1 MKLSYQYGPYL
12 VFAAAMLWASDAP
25 FRVHLTESLS
35 SDLIVL
41 AEHLIVSVLLLP
53 FLYTSLPVIKA
64 LTYREW
70 AAVLV
75 IGVGGS
81 ALALLLF
88 TESFRYMNPSVVILL
103 QKLQPLIAITL
114 AVLVL
119 KEATPM
125 RFWWWAVLALGGA
138 YLISFPD
145 LMPQLYEGEVFNPHV
160 IGVLLALGAAVLWA
174 ASTVLGRYLLST
186 ISFGTMTA
194 LRFSTALIFLLL
206 YTGVT
211 GSLGELTSISSMDW
225 LYLGIIAVVSG
236 AAGMT
241 LYYIG
246 LERSR
251 ASVAT
256 LAELGFPLAAVLVNY
271 IWLDAALLPAQ
282 ILGMAI
288 LIWAVIGLS
297 HVNQEA

>member
-41 AEHLIVSVLLLP
+41 AEHLIVAVLLLP